1 MLFILAFGNVTIFSA
16 RFDQEVLQ
24 LLLGRLGLVTVQ
36 GLDTVDRDKQHSDAV
51 VAQHDASVELGAN
64 TMNWLLGF
72 NNSITF

>member
-1 MLFILAFGNVTIFSA
+1 MLPIFSA

-36 GLDTVDRDKQHSDAV
+36 GLDTVDRDKHSDAV

-64 TMNWLLGF
+64 TMNWLPGF